1 MKLIGLLCLVTL
13 LSCNNK
19 TSTLEQKKAAT
30 EKLFIKTDSSNMKG
44 DFASS
49 HRVLDSVFQRISK
62 PTTWEK
68 ILYYSATC
76 WMNRSLGRYD
86 LCIKKGD
93 SCLTVLNTL
102 PLGAE
107 TVETYSNI
115 YLEKGMAYVGMNNY
129 NEANKC
135 FFEAKKAINQ
145 VNDSCSKQGLLSY
158 LGLVLYQQ
166 HEYELAKNAFIE
178 ELDCLNKCY
187 KNNLYLQYGAR
198 QQAIGNIGLSYFNL
212 HNNDSAKWYFLQELL
227 LCDEERKYLK
237 AVDTSKIDYG
247 YNAKI
252 GVVLGNLAK
261 VYIPSNLDSA
271 ALLLEQAVQ
280 LNKAHTRELADG
292 QLCMYQLADVY
303 LLQKKY
309 NQANEMLQGL
319 KLSLDTAKNTGATLG
334 YKKSLYNYYLQT
346 KQHENA
352 LIAYQN
358 YLTLKDSLQNKQ
370 QGFTT
375 TNVNKELK
383 DRQQQL
389 EIQLLQKDKNLS
401 NLYLWII
408 AAALA
413 VSAIIAIIIYK
424 NFKQGKKKN
433 GQLIKLNNEIIEQQ
447 KLTEEALRQLSV
459 SNKEKDRI
467 LNVVAHDLR
476 NPIGAIA
483 NFLDI
488 VQLKYEH
495 SEDEEKILKSS
506 QTAAVHSLT
515 LINELL
521 EVNELNNGKL
531 TLSKTQIDLLEIVNT
546 VVEQLNFKANSKQQ
560 KLNIITHSNNIHLN
574 ADAEKLQRVIT
585 NLIDNAIKF
594 SAINKT
600 IDILIQQNNSYVLL
614 QVKDAGIGIPAS
626 IKEQLFTASIT
637 VKRSGTNN
645 EKSNGLGLSI
655 CKQIIEAHN
664 GTIWVESEEENGS
677 SFFIQLPTQDSL
689 VNNI

>member
-1 MKLIGLLCLVTL
+1 MKLIGLFCLFII

-19 TSTLEQKKAAT
+19 TSTLEQKKAAA
-30 EKLFIKTDSSNMKG
+30 EKLFIKTDSSNIKG

-49 HRVLDSVFQRISK
+49 HRILDSVFQHINK

-68 ILYYSATC
+68 ISYYSATC

-135 FFEAKKAINQ
+135 FFEAKKVIDQ

-187 KNNLYLQYGAR
+187 KNNLYLQFGAR
-198 QQAIGNIGLSYFNL
+198 QQVMGNIGLSYYNL

-303 LLQKKY
+303 LLQEKY
-309 NQANEMLQGL
+309 NQANEMLKGL
-319 KLSLDTAKNTGATLG
+319 KLSLDTAKNTNATLG

-358 YLTLKDSLQNKQ
+358 YLSLKDSLQNKQ

-433 GQLIKLNNEIIEQQ
+433 EQLIKLNNEIIEQQ

-459 SNKEKDRI
+459 SNKDKDRI
-467 LNVVAHDLR
+467 LRVVAHDLR
-476 NPIGAIA
+476 NPLSGIA
-483 NFLDI
+483 AVSKTILQD
-488 VQLKYEH
+488 
-495 SEDEEKILKSS
+495 DEELPYRKMLRMIE
-506 QTAAVHSLT
+506 QTSNNTLS

-521 EVNELNNGKL
+521 QNHTTSDVQLEKTTININSLIYDAYSLLKHKADEKKQQLQISIPNDELL
-531 TLSKTQIDLLEIVNT
+531 MQIDAPKIE
-546 VVEQLNFKANSKQQ
+546 
-560 KLNIITHSNNIHLN
+560 
-574 ADAEKLQRVIT
+574 RVIS
-585 NLIDNAIKF
+585 NLIGNAIKF
-594 SAINKT
+594 TPVNGIINVEASVA
-600 IDILIQQNNSYVLL
+600 NNRFLVN
-614 QVKDAGIGIPAS
+614 VKDNGLGIDESSVANIFEPFNTARKTGTAG
-626 IKEQLFTASIT
+626 
-637 VKRSGTNN
+637 
-645 EKSNGLGLSI
+645 EKSFGFGLSI
-655 CKQIIEAHN
+655 CKQIVEAHN
-664 GTIWVESEEENGS
+664 GRIWVESKVNKGS
-677 SFFIQLPTQDSL
+677 CFYVELPQQ
-689 VNNI
+689 

>member
-1 MKLIGLLCLVTL
+1 MKLIGLFCLFII

-19 TSTLEQKKAAT
+19 TSTLEQKKAAA
-30 EKLFIKTDSSNMKG
+30 EKLFIKTDSSNIKG

-49 HRVLDSVFQRISK
+49 HRILDSVFQHINK

-68 ILYYSATC
+68 ISYYSATC

-135 FFEAKKAINQ
+135 FFEAKKVIDQ

-198 QQAIGNIGLSYFNL
+198 QQVIGNIGLSYYNL
-212 HNNDSAKWYFLQELL
+212 KNNDSAKWYFLQELL
-227 LCDEERKYLK
+227 LCDEERKYSK
-237 AVDTSKIDYG
+237 AIDTTKINYG

-309 NQANEMLQGL
+309 NQAGAVLQGL
-319 KLSLDTAKNTGATLG
+319 KLSLDTAKNINATLG

-352 LIAYQN
+352 LTAYQN

-389 EIQLLQKDKNLS
+389 EIQLLQKDKSLS
-401 NLYLWII
+401 NLYLWVI

-413 VSAIIAIIIYK
+413 VSAIIAVIIYK

-433 GQLIKLNNEIIEQQ
+433 EQLIKLNNEIIEQQ

-459 SNKEKDRI
+459 SNKDKDRI
-467 LNVVAHDLR
+467 LRVVAHDLR
-476 NPIGAIA
+476 NPLSGIA
-483 NFLDI
+483 AASKTILQD
-488 VQLKYEH
+488 
-495 SEDEEKILKSS
+495 DEELPYRKMLRMIE
-506 QTAAVHSLT
+506 QTSNNTLS

-521 EVNELNNGKL
+521 QNHTTSDVQLEKKTINIISLIYDAYSLLKHKADEKKQQLQISIPNDELL
-531 TLSKTQIDLLEIVNT
+531 MQIDAPKIE
-546 VVEQLNFKANSKQQ
+546 
-560 KLNIITHSNNIHLN
+560 
-574 ADAEKLQRVIT
+574 RVIS
-585 NLIDNAIKF
+585 NLIGNAIKF
-594 SAINKT
+594 TPVNGIINVEASVA
-600 IDILIQQNNSYVLL
+600 NNRFLVN
-614 QVKDAGIGIPAS
+614 VKDNGLGIDESSVANIFEPFNTARKTGTAG
-626 IKEQLFTASIT
+626 
-637 VKRSGTNN
+637 
-645 EKSNGLGLSI
+645 EKSFGFGLSI
-655 CKQIIEAHN
+655 CKQIVEAHN
-664 GTIWVESEEENGS
+664 GRIWVESKVNKGS
-677 SFFIQLPTQDSL
+677 CFYVELPQQ
-689 VNNI
+689 